1 MKVKI
6 VMLSVAAVLAGC
18 ATKGPSKGEIPSIET
33 QTFNTKV
40 PGETIQ
46 ISKSCGWL
54 WNRDKCQIETIE
66 AVGIQPSV
74 GATRLQQRAIT
85 IQACDNARANI
96 VGYVFGENVRDSRTS
111 RTRSN
116 QNENQKDRAKSR
128 TDIGDEVAMSQNDPD
143 KDTNFSVKE
152 ALINTDIDM
161 VRTIT
166 TDSQGRL
173 VGFRVKE
180 TNVIDGKTMACR
192 LTWSKKDNEDLSKVR
207 SLISG
212 M

>member
-1 MKVKI
+1 MKVKFALLSAAI
-6 VMLSVAAVLAGC
+6 VLSGC
-18 ATKGPSKGEIPSIET
+18 ATKGPSKGEIPSIES

-40 PGETIQ
+40 PGETIK
-46 ISKSCGWL
+46 IDKSCGWS
-54 WNRDKCQIETIE
+54 WNRDKCEIETIE
-66 AVGIQPSV
+66 AVGVQPSV

-96 VGYVFGENVRDSRTS
+96 VGYVFGENVRDSRYS
-111 RTRSN
+111 RTKSN
-116 QNENQKDRAKSR
+116 QNENQKDRSKSR
-128 TDIGDEVAMSQNDPD
+128 TEIGDDVPMSATDSD
-143 KDTNFSVKE
+143 KDTNYSVKE

-173 VGFRVKE
+173 VGFRIAE
-180 TNVIDGKTMACR
+180 TSVVDGKTMACR
-192 LTWSKKDNEDLSKVR
+192 LYWSRKDSQDLGKIR
-207 SLISG
+207 SLVSG